1 MQKFYGSNKGK
12 ENKNNISYKLREI
25 KENKTKYQ
33 LNKNINNNS
42 QSTITLN
49 SIKKISKNQE
59 KYRREELKDMLDRVS
74 KNGVEF
80 ELAFEE
86 FYDIMIKNIIPLN
99 K

>member
-1 MQKFYGSNKGK
+1 M
-12 ENKNNISYKLREI
+12 NN
-25 KENKTKYQ
+25 
-33 LNKNINNNS
+33 NINNNL
-42 QSTITLN
+42 QSTFTL
-49 SIKKISKNQE
+49 SSLKKISK
-59 KYRREELKDMLDRVS
+59 ELLENVSERTQDMLDRVS

>member
-1 MQKFYGSNKGK
+1 MQNYYGSNKGK
-12 ENKNNISYKLREI
+12 ENKNSISYKQREI
-25 KENKTKYQ
+25 KEKQTKYQ
-33 LNKNINNNS
+33 INNNINNNP

-74 KNGVEF
+74 KNGVE
-80 ELAFEE
+80 LAFEE
-86 FYDIMIKNIIPLN
+86 FYDIITKNIIPLN